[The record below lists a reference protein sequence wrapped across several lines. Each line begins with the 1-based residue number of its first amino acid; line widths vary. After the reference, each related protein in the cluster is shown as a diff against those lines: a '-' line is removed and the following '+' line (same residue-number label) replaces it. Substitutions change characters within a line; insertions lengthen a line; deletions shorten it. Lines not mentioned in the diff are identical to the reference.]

1 MFVRTWSILKT
12 PANLPVVVNMA
23 DSSANRATNGS
34 KNQDIFVKEE
44 LKIAVRL
51 SLDKF
56 RYDEEQKGIVL
67 IEIAL
72 IFLQIFDFQFTW
84 SNLYY
89 ILPWEVSNFVSD
101 IGPKKRPQLVICKK
115 YWTKTKKLC

>member
-1 MFVRTWSILKT
+1 
-12 PANLPVVVNMA
+12 MA

-72 IFLQIFDFQFTW
+72 IFLQIFDFQFT
-84 SNLYY
+84 
-89 ILPWEVSNFVSD
+89 
-101 IGPKKRPQLVICKK
+101 
-115 YWTKTKKLC
+115 

>member
-1 MFVRTWSILKT
+1 MFVRTWSIQKT

-67 IEIAL
+67 TEIAL

-101 IGPKKRPQLVICKK
+101 IGPKKRPQLVICEK
-115 YWTKTKKLC
+115 YWTKMKKLC

>member
-101 IGPKKRPQLVICKK
+101 IGPKKRPQLVICEK
-115 YWTKTKKLC
+115 YWTKMKKLC

>member
-1 MFVRTWSILKT
+1 
-12 PANLPVVVNMA
+12 
-23 DSSANRATNGS
+23 
-34 KNQDIFVKEE
+34 
-44 LKIAVRL
+44 
-51 SLDKF
+51 
-56 RYDEEQKGIVL
+56 
-67 IEIAL
+67 
-72 IFLQIFDFQFTW
+72 LQIFDFQFTW